1 MILGQ
6 FRRHFHFASKLNPYI
21 KSFEVVH
28 SALHAVTRSF
38 SNITDY
44 ALVSLHDYMIQIGG
58 VCDFNMARP
67 TNIIMRYQID
77 RWTQVGR
84 LLSSRW
90 SHNAI
95 LNDDR
100 VFIIGGL
107 EFHRIDP
114 DNSTTFGT

>member
-1 MILGQ
+1 M
-6 FRRHFHFASKLNPYI
+6 HFGPQ
-21 KSFEVVH
+21 
-28 SALHAVTRSF
+28 AVTRSF

-44 ALVSLHDYMIQIGG
+44 ALVSLQDHMLQIGG